1 MYILIGIIFIIIG
14 FVMLISPKTIYQIT
28 ESWKSNSINEP
39 SPIYCMSIRVGGGAF
54 FIIGIASLILPLFD

>member
-1 MYILIGIIFIIIG
+1 
-14 FVMLISPKTIYQIT
+14 MLISPKTIYQIT

-54 FIIGIASLILPLFD
+54 FYHWYCESNFTSI

>member
-1 MYILIGIIFIIIG
+1 
-14 FVMLISPKTIYQIT
+14 MLISPKTIYQIT